1 MAGKLRAHH
10 AAASPHFT
18 GERRSVAPFFGPR
31 ADETRAHCWSMDLE
45 ARVKAL
51 EDLLSL
57 PSDAAARNPQSDV
70 LADKVATLEAGP
82 SSCGG
87 RGPAMHAHAALLGGC
102 ASPAPARAC
111 PARRAALAK
120 ANYRIKHLAA
130 AYEAKAA
137 EVEAL
142 KRAGTAGAA
151 SKTA

>member
-1 MAGKLRAHH
+1 
-10 AAASPHFT
+10 
-18 GERRSVAPFFGPR
+18 
-31 ADETRAHCWSMDLE
+31 MDLE

-70 LADKVATLEAGP
+70 LADKVATLEA
-82 SSCGG
+82 
-87 RGPAMHAHAALLGGC
+87 
-102 ASPAPARAC
+102 
-111 PARRAALAK
+111 ALAK

-130 AYEAKAA
+130 AYDAKAA

-142 KRAGTAGAA
+142 KRAGSAGAA